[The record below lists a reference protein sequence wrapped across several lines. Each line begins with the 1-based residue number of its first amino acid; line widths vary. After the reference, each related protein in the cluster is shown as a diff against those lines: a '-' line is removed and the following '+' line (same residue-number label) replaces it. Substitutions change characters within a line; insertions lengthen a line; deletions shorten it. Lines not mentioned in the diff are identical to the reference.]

1 MNQLLRPSPAFSL
14 PSRTDIWGQSRGQP
28 AQLLAMAIALIAAL
42 LIALPARAATGD
54 VQTTWQLLDYIAVDY
69 SGAVADGAVIS
80 QSEFAEMNEFAGTA
94 ETQLASLPPKPE
106 QRQLLDDASRL
117 RALIAAKASQKDV
130 AVLAHHIAADLL
142 KAYPVPLAPKTPPD
156 VAMGAALYA
165 QDCASCH
172 GMSGN
177 GQGPAAAGLTTPP
190 IAFTDRDRARQ
201 RSLFALQQ
209 VISNGIDG
217 TEMPGFASLSSA
229 DRWNLAFKA
238 GSFAFPEALAQ
249 QGEKIW
255 KSDAAVRKQIPDLKT
270 LVAITPADL
279 AGAIGETKADAVMA
293 YLRRH
298 PEVFSPVTAS
308 SGALAVVRAK
318 LAQSVEAYRA
328 GDQAAA
334 KKLALAAYLDGFE
347 PVEPV
352 LGARDSTLMTHIER
366 NMGEFRAAISKG
378 VPADEIVTKAAVLD
392 TLFDD
397 AERALSSDAGSY
409 VTTFVGAFTVLLREG
424 LEALLII
431 VAMIAFLGKAE
442 RRDALAYVHWGWA
455 GALIAGGLTWV
466 VATYAIT
473 ISGASRELTE
483 GFGSILAAIVLLSVG
498 IWMHGKAQAGEW
510 QRYIGDKFSKALDR
524 KSGWF
529 LFALAFVVVYREVFE
544 TILFYAALWA
554 QGSGAAMLAGA
565 GAAVLVLGVIAWA
578 MLRYSRN
585 LPITTFFK
593 YSAWLMALLTVVL
606 AGKGVAAL
614 QEAGL
619 IDISP
624 IMALPRVEIVG
635 FYPTIQSIAAQ
646 LIALAALAVGF
657 VFNRRRG
664 ASA

>member
-1 MNQLLRPSPAFSL
+1 
-14 PSRTDIWGQSRGQP
+14 
-28 AQLLAMAIALIAAL
+28 MAIAFIAAL
-42 LIALPARAATGD
+42 LIALPASAATGD

-69 SGAVADGAVIS
+69 GGAVTNGAVIS

-106 QRQLLDDASRL
+106 QRPLIDDATRL
-117 RALIAAKASQKDV
+117 RALIAAKGSQKDV
-130 AVLAHHIAADLL
+130 AALAHHIAADLL
-142 KAYPVPLAPKTPPD
+142 KVYPVPLAPKSPPD
-156 VAMGAALYA
+156 MAKGSALYA
-165 QDCASCH
+165 QNCASCH
-172 GMSGN
+172 GLSGN
-177 GQGPAAAGLTTPP
+177 GQGPDAAQLTTPP
-190 IAFTDRDRARQ
+190 IAFIDRNRARQ

-217 TEMPGFASLSSA
+217 TAMPGFETLSSA

-238 GSFAFPEALAQ
+238 GRFAFPEAMAQ

-255 KSDAAVRKQIPDLKT
+255 KSDPAVRKQIPDLKA
-270 LVAITPADL
+270 LVAITPAAL
-279 AGAIGETKADAVMA
+279 ASVIGETRADAVTA

-298 PEVFSPVTAS
+298 PEVFSATAQS
-308 SGALAVVRAK
+308 PNAMAVVRAK
-318 LAQSVEAYRA
+318 LAQSVKAYRA

-378 VPADEIVTKAAVLD
+378 VSADEIVTKAAVLD

-397 AERALSSDAGSY
+397 ADRALSSDAGSS

-431 VAMIAFLGKAE
+431 VAMIAFLDKAK

-455 GALIAGGLTWV
+455 GALVAGGVTWA

-510 QRYIGDKFSKALDR
+510 QRYIGNKFSKALDR

-565 GAAVLVLGVIAWA
+565 GTAVLVLGAIAWA

-585 LPITTFFK
+585 LPIPIFFK
-593 YSAWLMALLTVVL
+593 YSSWLMALLTVVL

-624 IMALPRVEIVG
+624 IMALPRIAIVG
-635 FYPTIQSIAAQ
+635 FFPTVQSIAAQ
-646 LIALAALAVGF
+646 LIALAALTVGF

-664 ASA
+664 AAV